1 MRFFFKGPL
10 KFVWLGLIGLMAW
23 WFCVPDPLFDSS
35 YSTVL
40 LDQHDQLLGARLA
53 NDGQWRFPGKDL
65 EVPVTFEKAI
75 LQFEDKRFYNHG
87 GVDVLALAR
96 AFKENISAQ
105 QIVSGG
111 STLTMQMMRLA
122 RHHRSRNIWQKSVE
136 VLWAMRF
143 EVTHSK
149 KEILQLYA
157 AHAPFGG
164 NVVGLG
170 AASWRYYH
178 KTPDKLSWG

>member
-23 WFCVPDPLFDSS
+23 WFSLPVPLFDSS

-75 LQFEDKRFYNHG
+75 LQFEDKRF
-87 GVDVLALAR
+87 
-96 AFKENISAQ
+96 I
-105 QIVSGG
+105 
-111 STLTMQMMRLA
+111 TM
-122 RHHRSRNIWQKSVE
+122 VE
-136 VLWAMRF
+136 WTCLLWPGR
-143 EVTHSK
+143 SK
-149 KEILQLYA
+149 KISVL
-157 AHAPFGG
+157 
-164 NVVGLG
+164 NK
-170 AASWRYYH
+170 S
-178 KTPDKLSWG
+178 